1 MDENTAGVD
10 TTPDRDLTQ
19 AFALALE
26 FGQDGIYIFVHE
38 KAAVDFE
45 GTVGPGSGES
55 EAPFPVHGE
64 PCVIPV
70 SGLRRGGD
78 GRGYVGRLQAGHL
91 FKVPFENVALHL
103 KLSGIGDVLPL
114 AAATLTEV
122 GARRLD
128 AVGGGVDYPGDN
140 ASFYASPIFMD
151 LDLYGLAGD
160 GEGDGY

>member
-1 MDENTAGVD
+1 M
-10 TTPDRDLTQ
+10 
-19 AFALALE
+19 
-26 FGQDGIYIFVHE
+26 
-38 KAAVDFE
+38 
-45 GTVGPGSGES
+45 
-55 EAPFPVHGE
+55 
-64 PCVIPV
+64 IPV

-78 GRGYVGRLQAGHL
+78 GRGYVGRLQASHL

-103 KLSGIGDVLPL
+103 KLLRIGDVLPL

-122 GARRLD
+122 GARGLD